1 MLCKHTVIPIVSNQ
15 RSHSHFLA
23 SPCCLPWP
31 HWAVIRSSQWKRQLT
46 VQVIEASWLISIK
59 GVKSAFAV
67 TVVGEYTHY
76 GLKNLGVC
84 TDITTNW
91 CYQILQISNI
101 QYYSCQYH
109 DTKPLLIFGK
119 WEYCK
124 LFVIG
129 YWLGSI
135 HISYGK
141 LCWKW

>member
-46 VQVIEASWLISIK
+46 VQVIEASGLISIK
-59 GVKSAFAV
+59 GVKSDFAV

-76 GLKNLGVC
+76 GLKNFGVC

-91 CYQILQISNI
+91 VIRYYKFPISNFTI
-101 QYYSCQYH
+101 VSIMTPSHCWYLGNESIVNYFSL
-109 DTKPLLIFGK
+109 D
-119 WEYCK
+119 
-124 LFVIG
+124 IG
-129 YWLGSI
+129 
-135 HISYGK
+135 
-141 LCWKW
+141 